1 MTKKMENI
9 SFRKGPSPI
18 PVHIGL
24 AMQHI
29 GTADTKDME
38 RMLAGIQKY
47 QNHTYR
53 RNVPS
58 LPVIWQ
64 EGEASILHCAAETE
78 ELSIFL
84 IPSLINKSFILD
96 LLPEKSFVRWLA
108 AQGINVY
115 LMDWGEP
122 VRDKMLQNI
131 DSLVSNRL
139 CAAMDYVTNKAGG
152 KIHALGYC
160 MGGMFLAAAAKERK
174 EHLKSLIF
182 LASPWDFSVGDC
194 HLAKQVKAGTPTA
207 LQLIE
212 QKGYLPMNWIQ
223 SVFAAVNA
231 DRALSKFSEFEK
243 MAETSQD
250 AHLFVAVE
258 DWLNEGVDMPG
269 EFAKSCILDWYNG
282 NKSGAGE
289 WIVNGTLVDPATL
302 ETPALVIAS
311 LNDRLVPRE
320 SSLALARLLPQ
331 AKILAP
337 PSGHIGMMTGHKAE
351 KLVWEPIR
359 QWIREVS

>member
-1 MTKKMENI
+1 
-9 SFRKGPSPI
+9 
-18 PVHIGL
+18 
-24 AMQHI
+24 
-29 GTADTKDME
+29 
-38 RMLAGIQKY
+38 
-47 QNHTYR
+47 
-53 RNVPS
+53 
-58 LPVIWQ
+58 
-64 EGEASILHCAAETE
+64 
-78 ELSIFL
+78 
-84 IPSLINKSFILD
+84 
-96 LLPEKSFVRWLA
+96 
-108 AQGINVY
+108 
-115 LMDWGEP
+115 
-122 VRDKMLQNI
+122 
-131 DSLVSNRL
+131 
-139 CAAMDYVTNKAGG
+139 
-152 KIHALGYC
+152 
-160 MGGMFLAAAAKERK
+160 
-174 EHLKSLIF
+174 
-182 LASPWDFSVGDC
+182 
-194 HLAKQVKAGTPTA
+194 
-207 LQLIE
+207 
-212 QKGYLPMNWIQ
+212 MNWIQ